1 MAVEV
6 KVAPDNRLE
15 YISVFLEDRRTL
27 SQYFNLTEYPD
38 TLTGGKNA
46 FLIAG
51 TDYLEPNTEVQ
62 IQIRDAKGNIVY
74 TESSD
79 GSPTEYYEGISKVV
93 AAYVYPNDSVLQAKD
108 ATAYGPCTITILG
121 ELKYYD
127 NNGSKTEVPEIW
139 KGKYNVRWV
148 GTANIN
154 PALANTTRVRFFFRP
169 QATITEILKPIYNVS
184 GTSVTASAITASY
197 ANIRLNR
204 LETFAGDVKRVKVY
218 RTSQGTVSDFELIQ
232 DILIESKELLQTFDA
247 TGSVITD
254 TGVFDSQIFQKF
266 WNSGS
271 LNASLN
277 STQFSGSFAA
287 KLTGSGN
294 FTYTSSLDLSDKT
307 TYELSF
313 DGFYTSSTQSSLKVH
328 ISGSQ
333 NGDLVVDTLTGLT
346 PTKNFTNYITQFTI
360 PKQEPTAS
368 LYFSQ
373 TQGDWYLK
381 DISVRAA
388 QDTAFSPNEVSF
400 IVSMPTNISN
410 ETFNFKFEFFDV
422 NNNFIPVAVTGS
434 QTFVGGN
441 DNLTVIATSVTNL
454 SSSFSGSLT
463 ALSQS
468 VSGTISFTSQ
478 SVSGTIASVS
488 QSISGTI
495 SQVSS
500 SLNNGIDN
508 SYSSS
513 IYTLQTLADGNYSG
527 SFISGSVIYAPVIG
541 GQNGYISGKF
551 TVGAPPNSIVLDA
564 TTSTRRIYIGTGTY
578 NNSNTSIYLDSDG
591 KFSLKDKLT
600 FDGTNLSINGG
611 GTFSGNLSAAGGTFS
626 GALSGGTISIGS
638 SNSIF
643 KADSNGIYLGN
654 ATFGSASFR
663 VTPSGELTATNAN
676 ITGSITVTSGTFTGY
691 VSVDG
696 FYIGKNVYS
705 TYSGIFA
712 NNSRWLSNGS
722 IVLSPG
728 TVLGDSTLG
737 LNILSDSFITYKGNL
752 IVTEPVTYAANH
764 WVSYV
769 TIGAVPSTFGVLDNN
784 TMLLGRGVNGSNNG
798 IYMNSTNYWYAG
810 SNSVN
815 PSMKADIVGGSITGI
830 SSLGVSG
837 NATITGTLGVTG
849 DITSQASDK
858 RLKEN
863 IIPITS
869 ALDKVDKINGVYFN
883 FTDKANELNKS
894 LNKNRQ
900 VGFLAQ
906 EIQSVLPEIVKPAP
920 FDIDSDGNSISG
932 ENYLTIHY
940 EKVVPLL
947 LQAIKE
953 LKFELDEVKK
963 LIK

>member
-62 IQIRDAKGNIVY
+62 IQIRDAKGNVVY

-108 ATAYGPCTITILG
+108 ATAYGPCTIVILG

-271 LNASLN
+271 LNATLN
-277 STQFSGSFAA
+277 SSQFSGSFSA
-287 KLTGSGN
+287 KLSGSGN
-294 FTYTSSLDLSDKT
+294 FKYTSSLDLSDKT

-454 SSSFSGSLT
+454 SSSLSGSLT

-488 QSISGTI
+488 QSVSGTI
-495 SQVSS
+495 SQLSS
-500 SLNNGIDN
+500 SL
-508 SYSSS
+508 SSS
-513 IYTLQTLADGNYSG
+513 ILTSLSSSLYNLQQLADGGLSG
-527 SFISGSVIYAPVIG
+527 TFINNTTIFAPVIG
-541 GQNGYISGKF
+541 GITGYISGKF

-626 GALSGGTISIGS
+626 GELNGGTINIGGDDTS
-638 SNSIF
+638 SFHVDSAGGMWLGAGNSNFATAPFRVTSTGAVTATSATITGNITATAGAIGGWTIDSNSIYSGT
-643 KADSNGIYLGN
+643 KGSNGAYTAAAGSVTISSEGWLSSKNFRISSTGAVNADVIDVNDVLATSAAFGTSRGSNTITINSSAMTLAGSSLFNLG
-654 ATFGSASFR
+654 ALAGI
-663 VTPSGELTATNAN
+663 VGTATSYIAFMNNAGN
-676 ITGSITVTSGTFTGY
+676 TIQSSLSSTG
-691 VSVDG
+691 
-696 FYIGKNVYS
+696 
-705 TYSGIFA
+705 
-712 NNSRWLSNGS
+712 
-722 IVLSPG
+722 
-728 TVLGDSTLG
+728 
-737 LNILSDSFITYKGNL
+737 
-752 IVTEPVTYAANH
+752 
-764 WVSYV
+764 
-769 TIGAVPSTFGVLDNN
+769 
-784 TMLLGRGVNGSNNG
+784 LL
-798 IYMNSTNYWYAG
+798 
-810 SNSVN
+810 
-815 PSMKADIVGGSITGI
+815 VGGS
-830 SSLGVSG
+830 
-837 NATITGTLGVTG
+837 ATITGTLGVTG

-863 IIPITS
+863 IITITS
-869 ALDKVDKINGVYFN
+869 ALDKVNKLNGVYFN
-883 FTDKANELNKS
+883 FTDEANKLNKNLS
-894 LNKNRQ
+894 KNRQ

>member
-27 SQYFNLTEYPD
+27 SHYFNLTEYPD

-108 ATAYGPCTITILG
+108 ATAYGPCTIVILG

-271 LNASLN
+271 LNATLN
-277 STQFSGSFAA
+277 SSQFSGSFSA
-287 KLTGSGN
+287 KLSGSGN
-294 FTYTSSLDLSDKT
+294 FKYTSSLDLSDKT

-381 DISVRAA
+381 DISLRAA

-454 SSSFSGSLT
+454 SSSLSGSLT

-488 QSISGTI
+488 QSVSGTI
-495 SQVSS
+495 SQLSS
-500 SLNNGIDN
+500 SL
-508 SYSSS
+508 SSS
-513 IYTLQTLADGNYSG
+513 ILTSLSSSLYNLQQLADGGLSG
-527 SFISGSVIYAPVIG
+527 TFINNTTIFAPVIG
-541 GQNGYISGKF
+541 GITGYIIGKF

-626 GALSGGTISIGS
+626 GELNGGTINIGGDDTS
-638 SNSIF
+638 SFHVDSAGGMWLGAGNSNFATAPFRVTSTGAVTATSATITGNITATAGAIGGWTIDSNSIYSGT
-643 KADSNGIYLGN
+643 KGSNGAYT
-654 ATFGSASFR
+654 AAAGS
-663 VTPSGELTATNAN
+663 VTISSEG
-676 ITGSITVTSGTFTGY
+676 
-691 VSVDG
+691 
-696 FYIGKNVYS
+696 
-705 TYSGIFA
+705 
-712 NNSRWLSNGS
+712 WLSSKNFRIS
-722 IVLSPG
+722 
-728 TVLGDSTLG
+728 ST
-737 LNILSDSFITYKGNL
+737 
-752 IVTEPVTYAANH
+752 
-764 WVSYV
+764 
-769 TIGAVPSTFGVLDNN
+769 GAVNADVIDVNDVLATSAAFG
-784 TMLLGRGVNGSNNG
+784 TSRGSNT
-798 IYMNSTNYWYAG
+798 ITINSSAMTLAG
-810 SNSVN
+810 SSLFNLGALAGIRGTYTSYIAFMN
-815 PSMKADIVGGSITGI
+815 NAGDTIQSSLSSTGLLVGGS
-830 SSLGVSG
+830 
-837 NATITGTLGVTG
+837 ATITGTLGVTG

-863 IIPITS
+863 IITITS
-869 ALDKVDKINGVYFN
+869 ALDKVNKLNGVYFN
-883 FTDKANELNKS
+883 FTDEANKLNKNLS
-894 LNKNRQ
+894 KNRQ

-953 LKFELDEVKK
+953 LKLELDEIKK

>member
-62 IQIRDAKGNIVY
+62 IQIRDAKGNVVY

-108 ATAYGPCTITILG
+108 ATAYGPCTIVILG

-169 QATITEILKPIYNVS
+169 QATITEILKPIYSVS

-277 STQFSGSFAA
+277 TTQFSGSLAA
-287 KLTGSGN
+287 KLSGSGN
-294 FTYTSSLDLSDKT
+294 FKYTASLDLSDKT

-313 DGFYTSSTQSSLKVH
+313 DGFYTSSTESSLKVH

-333 NGDLVVDTLTGLT
+333 NGDLVVDTITGLT
-346 PTKNFTNYITQFTI
+346 PTKNLTNYITQFTL

-368 LYFSQ
+368 LYFQQ

-381 DISVRAA
+381 DISLRAA

-454 SSSFSGSLT
+454 SSSLSGSLT

-500 SLNNGIDN
+500 SLNIGIDN

-527 SFISGSVIYAPVIG
+527 SFISGSLIYAPVIG
-541 GQNGYISGKF
+541 GQTGYISGKF

-600 FDGTNLSINGG
+600 FDGSNLSINGG
-611 GTFSGNLSAAGGTFS
+611 GTFSGNLSAAGGTFTGTLS
-626 GALSGGTISIGS
+626 AADGTFTGALSGGTISIGS
-638 SNSIF
+638 GSNIF
-643 KADSNGIYLGN
+643 KADGNGIYLGD
-654 ATFGSASFR
+654 ATFGSAPFR
-663 VTPSGELTATNAN
+663 VTPGGALTATNATITGN
-676 ITGSITVTSGTFTGY
+676 ITSTVGSIGGWTIDSNSIFSGTKGT
-691 VSVDG
+691 DG
-696 FYIGKNVYS
+696 AY
-705 TYSGIFA
+705 TA
-712 NNSRWLSNGS
+712 AAGS
-722 IVLSPG
+722 
-728 TVLGDSTLG
+728 
-737 LNILSDSFITYKGNL
+737 
-752 IVTEPVTYAANH
+752 
-764 WVSYV
+764 V
-769 TIGAVPSTFGVLDNN
+769 TISSQGWISSKNFRISSTGAVNADVIDVNDVLATSAKFGTSRGNYTIAIDSSAMTLAGYSRFNLGAVAGIVGTYTSYIAFMDNAGTTIQSSLSSTG
-784 TMLLGRGVNGSNNG
+784 LL
-798 IYMNSTNYWYAG
+798 
-810 SNSVN
+810 
-815 PSMKADIVGGSITGI
+815 VGGS
-830 SSLGVSG
+830 
-837 NATITGTLGVTG
+837 ATITGTLGVTG

-869 ALDKVDKINGVYFN
+869 ALDKVNKLNGVYFN
-883 FTDKANELNKS
+883 FTDKANELNKNLS
-894 LNKNRQ
+894 KNRQ

-920 FDIDSDGNSISG
+920 FDIDIDGNSISG

-953 LKFELDEVKK
+953 LKLELDEVRK